1 METYG
6 LIGKNID
13 YSFSRN
19 YFNEKFRKELISDT
33 QYVNFDIDNIGDVKV
48 LFNNKHKGYNVTI
61 PYKEAI
67 IPYLDELDVH
77 ANAIGAVNTIQV
89 RENLRKGFNTDWI
102 GFKKSIAPLLTPLHT
117 KALVL
122 GTGGAS
128 KAVIYALKQLNI
140 DVLTVSRQAASLNYG
155 QLSADLLNEFLIIVN
170 CTPVGT
176 FPRTN
181 EAPEI
186 PYEFITQRHL
196 TYDLIYNPHETQFL
210 KKCGRQG
217 AMTKNGMEML
227 EIQAE
232 EAWKIWNS

>member
-1 METYG
+1 MKTYG

-19 YFNEKFRKELISDT
+19 YFSNKFKKEHIKNI
-33 QYVNFDIDNIGDVKV
+33 QYVNFDIDKICYVNEIFKEE
-48 LFNNKHKGYNVTI
+48 NKGYNVTI

-67 IPYLDELDVH
+67 IPYLNALDFH
-77 ANAIGAVNTIQV
+77 AKEIGAVNTIQV
-89 RENLRKGFNTDWI
+89 RGNQRKGFNTDWT
-102 GFKKSIAPLLTPLHT
+102 GFKKSIEPLLRPYHC
-117 KALVL
+117 KALIL

-140 DVLTVSRQAASLNYG
+140 EYLLVSRNQNSFSYSD
-155 QLSADLLNEFLIIVN
+155 LSEAVLKEYTLIIN

-176 FPRTN
+176 YPNIN

-186 PYEFITQRHL
+186 PYQFVTTKHL
-196 TYDLIYNPHETQFL
+196 AYDLIYNPSESKFL
-210 KKCGRQG
+210 KECRSQG
-217 AMTKNGMEML
+217 AETKNGLEML

-232 EAWKIWNS
+232 EAWEIWNN